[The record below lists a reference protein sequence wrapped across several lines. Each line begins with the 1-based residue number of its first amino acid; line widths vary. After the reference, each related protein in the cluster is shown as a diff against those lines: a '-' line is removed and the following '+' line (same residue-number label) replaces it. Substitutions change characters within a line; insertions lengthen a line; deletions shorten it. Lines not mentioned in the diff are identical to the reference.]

1 MDNRRRRTPTEGP
14 LRRLVSRVVD
24 RVAPVMDEPPSR
36 LDVMDGV
43 TRRPRSREGADE
55 ERDHRLPTAG
65 ESEAS

>member
-1 MDNRRRRTPTEGP
+1 M
-14 LRRLVSRVVD
+14 VD

-43 TRRPRSREGADE
+43 TCQPRSREGADE